1 MPYLPDHSSNSLGGI
16 DLMCT
21 QPRGRGVA
29 QMCALYISLCSNN
42 DVILRARG
50 IKNASKP
57 ACILNQCSLI
67 ENNPN
72 PQ

>member
-42 DVILRARG
+42 DVILRAMG
-50 IKNASKP
+50 GGQKGPKSCVHTKSIAP
-57 ACILNQCSLI
+57 
-67 ENNPN
+67 
-72 PQ
+72 